1 MTCKTAWDPDVGFD
15 GLELRL
21 ATGDHIPLQCEAP
34 QPFSGASRGPL
45 KHFSEDSL
53 VHYCMFGDLPVF
65 GIGACEGEMI
75 LIYKLKYTDLSLDTV
90 RVTGIGAEIDDVH
103 VIQRERPKCSSA
115 DDIDREALHDVLGER
130 ARSSNQEKGP
140 KKSKQTGCYTK
151 NGGFDFLSMGS
162 LLDTSGD
169 CQTKRQGHRESNH
182 APTGPPNVPGGTP
195 NQSLPSLQ
203 NELCS
208 VLGID
213 PNKLPGSG
221 QTSAKG
227 NQVED
232 MDLQTILDEAGLQE
246 IGTIQELLH
255 ATHQSVDETLEGEG
269 EDDNFDGFLPGG
281 DDCEATIVIEDND
294 SNKPEEFEMKL
305 IDSSDL
311 HGSMEALIACPSSK
325 ASSSSS
331 SDVKKKAVPEETGTT
346 SFHKVDDNDLG
357 ELGYITFQ
365 EYQGRRVSVK
375 ATCRQHKRVGSCTCW
390 ARAPG
395 QLDDAATAVRNWLS
409 EGSSCSKEVHANSS
423 ISIRQRFGMK
433 VRAKGV
439 DV

>member
-1 MTCKTAWDPDVGFD
+1 M
-15 GLELRL
+15 
-21 ATGDHIPLQCEAP
+21 ATGDHIPLQSEAP

-169 CQTKRQGHRESNH
+169 CQTKRQDHRESNH
-182 APTGPPNVPGGTP
+182 AQTGPPNVLLVLLT
-195 NQSLPSLQ
+195 NQYQVCRMNYALFL
-203 NELCS
+203 EL
-208 VLGID
+208 I
-213 PNKLPGSG
+213 
-221 QTSAKG
+221 QTSCRVLVRPQPKG
-227 NQVED
+227 TKWKIWICKQFWMKQGCRKLAPFKSFYTQLNQ
-232 MDLQTILDEAGLQE
+232 
-246 IGTIQELLH
+246 
-255 ATHQSVDETLEGEG
+255 EGEG
-269 EDDNFDGFLPGG
+269 EDDNFAGFLPGG

-346 SFHKVDDNDLG
+346 SFHKVDENDLG

-390 ARAPG
+390 VRAPG